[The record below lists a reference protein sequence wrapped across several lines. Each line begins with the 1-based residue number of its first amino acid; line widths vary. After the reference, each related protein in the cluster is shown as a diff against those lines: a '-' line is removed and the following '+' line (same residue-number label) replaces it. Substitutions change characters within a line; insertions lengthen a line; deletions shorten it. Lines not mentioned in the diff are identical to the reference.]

1 MAKKTRT
8 VQVYTD
14 EAVKAANQMT
24 HDDYKAIKHMSK
36 IDLVAYLSR
45 IYQRGFQAGA
55 RASAAKAREELE
67 KKEPSGEDA
76 EA

>member
-1 MAKKTRT
+1 MTKKTRT

-14 EAVKAANQMT
+14 EAVKAASRMT

-36 IDLVAYLSR
+36 IDLVAYLTR

-55 RASAAKAREELE
+55 AKARKEME
-67 KKEPSGEDA
+67 KEDPNTENTGGGA
-76 EA
+76 